1 MTQSAQSHN
10 LLLGLTVV
18 VVVAC
23 RGGGGGGRLLCTK
36 QIVAP
41 SRQWVITGLQ
51 RQAVIRHLGLS
62 LGHLSSVASVINGEL
77 IN

>member
-1 MTQSAQSHN
+1 MQ
-10 LLLGLTVV
+10 
-18 VVVAC
+18 
-23 RGGGGGGRLLCTK
+23 GGGGRLLCTK